1 MNRKILVIARNAFPD
16 PEVFAAR
23 YAEHAQPITTRFVP
37 NFKARESVFDSIAGS
52 FSKTP
57 ADMRVQLGSLHTA
70 EEKTRSHRR
79 TYCAADTRGGATLQE
94 QFPGSAPCVFGNNWG
109 ADAEG
114 VWVEGGCRGTF
125 VVNPYNGGGPWW
137 WDPGNGH
144 RPPSQG
150 IPRRGA
156 CFFKERDYRGEYFC
170 MNSGVSFNLS
180 PPGFNDTISSIQ
192 RYGRVSM
199 VVYNDANFRGENVS
213 INRSVSDLS
222 ARRLNSNRNKNW
234 NNRISSIQIN

>member
-1 MNRKILVIARNAFPD
+1 MHFNLRGIAAFAIATTLAAIVLFTPTRSLSAMPPQSGGGLSITFGVGQKPD
-16 PEVFAAR
+16 APYSV
-23 YAEHAQPITTRFVP
+23 TC
-37 NFKARESVFDSIAGS
+37 ES
-52 FSKTP
+52 
-57 ADMRVQLGSLHTA
+57 
-70 EEKTRSHRR
+70 RSHRR
-79 TYCAADTRGGATLQE
+79 TYCAADTRGGATLQQ
-94 QFPGSAPCVFGNNWG
+94 QFPASAPCVFGNTWG

-156 CFFKERDYRGEYFC
+156 CFFKERNYRGEYFC
-170 MNSGVSFNLS
+170 MNSGASFNLL
-180 PPGFNDTISSIQ
+180 PPGFNDKISSIQ
-192 RYGRVSM
+192 VYGRVSM
-199 VVYNDANFRGENVS
+199 VIYNDANFRGENVA

-222 ARRLNSNRNKNW
+222 AWRLPSNSNKNW
-234 NNRISSIQIN
+234 NNRISSIQVN